1 MHGFVDP
8 LIGFEMVEATD
19 EDAEEAGMVNW

>member
-8 LIGFEMVEATD
+8 LIGFETD
-19 EDAEEAGMVNW
+19 ETMDEDVDDGGMVKQ